1 MRGAYL
7 HGEQAA
13 DPKRSL
19 LVPSRLPVPGAPLVG
34 FNKRG
39 EPIYGVW
46 GGAGKDPNSPSTNPA
61 ANAAARAALFE
72 QGWFSS
78 ITLPTQTWADGGS
91 YAFDM
96 PHAGVGLFASVRVS
110 GTLTWTDTNASPVA
124 PVLSSLAPFNLFNS
138 VVFKDYIGNTRISS
152 SGVVLHAIEAFKSFD
167 DTAGETP
174 NTTGKRG
181 YSNTAIDKFSPGG
194 TSGTGVA
201 VDFAFVVPFSLHENT
216 TIGTLPFTVPSGN
229 NTLFL
234 TLNPLYSALAAGTLN
249 AESPLQTA
257 ATGHNTTTTANLT
270 GATIEVTYYYID
282 PLPGA
287 ELPLMDFSQVY
298 EIVDVKTTDNLS
310 ASATKQIILPTG
322 RTYQAL
328 YGFLVNAGALTDT
341 GISTVKYLIN
351 EATPTLNETYN
362 AYLHRVRRT
371 YGRDG
376 LAGMV
381 MWDWR
386 SRPISPSNYG
396 SIAIQLLLASTFT
409 ASGEVFFN
417 LGKESLYV
425 LQTQVY

>member
-7 HGEQAA
+7 HGERAV
-13 DPKRSL
+13 DPRKTPLIPSL
-19 LVPSRLPVPGAPLVG
+19 YPVAGAPLIG
-34 FNKRG
+34 FLPNGR
-39 EPIYGVW
+39 PVYGMW

-78 ITLPTQTWADGGS
+78 ITLPTQTWSDGGS
-91 YAFDM
+91 FNFDM
-96 PHAGVGLFASVRVS
+96 PHAGIGLYAYVRLS
-110 GTLTWTDTNASPVA
+110 GTLTWTDTNTSPIA
-124 PVLSSLAPFNLFNS
+124 PVLANLAPFNLFGS
-138 VVFKDYIGNTRISS
+138 VTYKDYLGNTRISS
-152 SGVVLHAIEAFKSFD
+152 SGPVLHAIEAFKSFD

-174 NTTGKRG
+174 NTTAKRG
-181 YSNTAIDKFSPGG
+181 YSNTAIDKFTPGG
-194 TSGTGVA
+194 SSGVGVA
-201 VDFAFVVPFSLHENT
+201 VDFGFVVPFSLHENT
-216 TIGTLPFTVPSGN
+216 TIGTIPFTVPSGN
-229 NTLFL
+229 NTLYL
-234 TLNPLYSALAAGTLN
+234 TLNPLYSGLAAGTLN

-257 ATGHNTTTTANLT
+257 GTGHNTTTTANLT
-270 GATIEVTYYYID
+270 GAQIEVTYYYID

-287 ELPLMDFSQVY
+287 QLPLMDFSQVY

-310 ASATKQIILPTG
+310 AGATKQIILPTG

-328 YGFLVNAGALTDT
+328 YGFLVNAGKLDDT
-341 GISTVKYLIN
+341 NVSNVKYLIN
-351 EATPTLNETYN
+351 EATPTLQETYN
-362 AYLHRVRRT
+362 AYLHRTRRT

-396 SIAIQLLLASTFT
+396 SIAIQLLLNSSFAP
-409 ASGEVFFN
+409 SGETFFN

-425 LQTQVY
+425 LQTQIY